1 MVWRSG
7 SRSLGP
13 LQGVNDPV
21 SKTSQEGMTA
31 KKKENFDEW
40 YTQVILKGELAD
52 YSPVSGCM
60 VFRPSGYAIWENI
73 QKATDTE
80 FKNAGITNSYFPIF
94 IPERLLKKEAE
105 HVQGFAPE
113 VAWVTQA
120 GSSELEER
128 LAIRPT
134 SETLMYE
141 VVSKWIRSWRD
152 LPLRLNQWNNVVRWE
167 FKHPTPFLRSR
178 EFLWNEGHTLFAT
191 REEADAERDEI
202 MGIYRKVTEEF
213 MALPGYFGR
222 KSKSETFAGAEAT
235 YSIEHLLPDGKAIQG
250 PDWHADGQNFSKAF
264 EIAFVDQKG
273 DKQYAWQNT
282 WAISTREI
290 GVMLS
295 VHSDDKGAV
304 IPPKLSAI
312 QVVLIPIVNDESK
325 EAVLAESKKLLHRL
339 SGKFRVRLDDRD
351 HLTPGRKFNEWE
363 LKGIP
368 LRIEFGP
375 RDMKE
380 RQAVLVRRDT
390 GGKRV
395 AKLASLDEQV
405 AKELE
410 AIQAS
415 LLQNAAKALH
425 ENTRDAA
432 TLQELKR
439 ILAEYGGIVRIPW
452 CGKSECEAKM
462 KEETGGKILNFPI
475 DQKAPKAKCPVCSKD
490 AVHLANFGRSY

>member
-1 MVWRSG
+1 M
-7 SRSLGP
+7 
-13 LQGVNDPV
+13 
-21 SKTSQEGMTA
+21 

-40 YTQVILKGELAD
+40 YTQVILKAELAD

-73 QKATDTE
+73 QKATDVE
-80 FKNAGITNSYFPIF
+80 FKNVGITNSYFPIF

-167 FKHPTPFLRSR
+167 FRHPTPFLRSR

-191 REEADAERDEI
+191 REEADTERDEI
-202 MGIYRKVTEEF
+202 MGIYRKITEEC
-213 MALPGYFGR
+213 MALPGYLGR
-222 KSKSETFAGAEAT
+222 KSQSETFAGAEAT

-250 PDWHADGQNFSKAF
+250 PDWHSDGQNFSKAF
-264 EIAFVDQKG
+264 EIVFVDQNGEKE
-273 DKQYAWQNT
+273 YAWQNT

-290 GVMLS
+290 GVMLA
-295 VHSDDKGAV
+295 VHSDDRGAV
-304 IPPKLSAI
+304 IPPKLSAV
-312 QVVLIPIVNDESK
+312 QVVLVPIVNDENK
-325 EAVLAESKKLLHRL
+325 EAVLSESRRL
-339 SGKFRVRLDDRD
+339 VARLGGKFRAKLDDRD

-363 LKGIP
+363 LKGVP
-368 LRIEFGP
+368 LRVEFGP
-375 RDMKE
+375 RDLRE
-380 RQAVLVRRDT
+380 GQAVLVRRDT

-395 AKLASLDEQV
+395 VKLASLEDEV
-405 AKELE
+405 ASELKAVQE
-410 AIQAS
+410 N
-415 LLQNAAKALH
+415 LLQRATKALT
-425 ENTRDAA
+425 ENTRDAT
-432 TLQELKR
+432 TLAELKQV
-439 ILAEYGGIVRIPW
+439 LAQHGGIVRVPW
-452 CGKSECEAKM
+452 CGKAACEAKM
-462 KEETGGKILNFPI
+462 REETGGKILNIPLN
-475 DQKAPKAKCPVCSKD
+475 QKTPRAKCLVCSKD
-490 AVHLANFGRSY
+490 AAHVANFGRSY